1 MKIHHG
7 KFNEQYHL
15 AHSGEDSPLNVDIA
29 GMTRPEPNFFV
40 SANTPKSLTL
50 SYYQMEYVLD
60 GRVYIETANET
71 FFAEKG
77 DFFFINTGVLRS
89 LRSDKKNPV
98 KKLFVTAKGPLM
110 DGIVKAYKIKSP
122 VIIAKLDVEDY
133 FRNIINIIEEAPFY
147 SPIIR
152 DKIGREILSILQ
164 AVSYDLHTVSMANK
178 RNIAENI
185 LKYIE
190 ENLNRKF
197 TIEEL
202 GQNCFL
208 GKTQLIKIFKD
219 KYGVTPIK
227 YAQLQRIEMAKYYLS
242 RTDEPISTLH
252 DKLGFE
258 DVKYFSKLFKKITGI
273 SPSEYRV
280 KKAAFKTDDYGPS
293 GKFDADLRRY

>member
-1 MKIHHG
+1 MVHNSSLCFVVDMESCKSTCGGMKT
-7 KFNEQYHL
+7 EQK
-15 AHSGEDSPLNVDIA
+15 V
-29 GMTRPEPNFFV
+29 TRPQSVLVKTEQKVTRPQSVRVPNLFF
-40 SANTPKSLTL
+40 
-50 SYYQMEYVLD
+50 
-60 GRVYIETANET
+60 
-71 FFAEKG
+71 
-77 DFFFINTGVLRS
+77 
-89 LRSDKKNPV
+89 
-98 KKLFVTAKGPLM
+98 
-110 DGIVKAYKIKSP
+110 
-122 VIIAKLDVEDY
+122 EDY
-133 FRNIINIIEEAPFY
+133 FRNIINIIEAAPFY
-147 SPIIR
+147 SPIIC

-164 AVSYDLHTVSMANK
+164 AVSYELHTVSMANK

-252 DKLGFE
+252 NKLGFE